1 MKQRIESLDR
11 LALLRAGKV
20 RDVQARLAHQADLC
34 QRCRANIQALEQLAA
49 ASSGGASPLE
59 RDNAQRYKL
68 TLHRALVWQ
77 RRELATFE
85 QMRERLQAELQQARF
100 DELRLAH
107 VRDDQLAQW
116 HQLQAR
122 QEQCQQDAMATQSW
136 LRGRY

>member
-20 RDVQARLAHQADLC
+20 REVQARLARQVDLYR
-34 QRCRANIQALEQLAA
+34 RCHANIEALEQLAGA
-49 ASSGGASPLE
+49 PSSGASPLE
-59 RDNAQRYKL
+59 RDNAQRYKH
-68 TLHRALVWQ
+68 TLHRALAWQ
-77 RRELATFE
+77 RRELDTYE
-85 QMRERLQAELQQARF
+85 QAMARLRGELQQARF

-122 QEQCQQDAMATQSW
+122 QEQRQQDAMATQCW
-136 LRGRY
+136 WRGQQ